1 MIEAKVLAHTKN
13 LYSGDE
19 VITFQCT
26 YHRFILP
33 EVNTYRN
40 LSRNSASSRGI
51 PVLKKIEEVRNNP
64 AIPVSWGENQRGM
77 VAKDEV
83 PEEDKA
89 KAIEIWRNA
98 SAQAISVAEELFKL
112 KIHKQIVNRVLE
124 PFCWQTSVITGMKE
138 WFEHMFNQRIH
149 PDAQPE
155 FRELAIK
162 MRNALLDSVPKTK
175 TVHLPYILPEEE
187 SLPISK
193 KMMASVAR
201 CARVSYTPFNGDS
214 PNVEEDLQ
222 LFKRLVMADPPHFSP
237 LEHVLIPDE
246 NEYSQINYHNFKR
259 FISFRWVCE
268 TFGEDL
274 NYDGFFEAL
283 DDGYKW
289 FE

>member
-1 MIEAKVLAHTKN
+1 MIQAKVLAHTKN

-19 VITFQCT
+19 VITFECT

-51 PVLKKIEEVRNNP
+51 PVKKRIDQILENP
-64 AIPVSWGENQRGM
+64 AYPISWGENQRGM
-77 VAKDEV
+77 IAKNEVSDEV
-83 PEEDKA
+83 KTKA
-89 KAIEIWRNA
+89 KEIWKRA
-98 SAQAISVAEELFKL
+98 SLQAIQIAEELMNL
-112 KIHKQIVNRVLE
+112 NIHKQVVNRVLE
-124 PFCWQTSVITGMKE
+124 PFTWQTSVISGMRQ

-155 FRELAIK
+155 FCELAMK
-162 MRNALLDSVPKTK
+162 MRTALLDSTPKTK

-187 SLPISK
+187 NIPISH

-201 CARVSYTPFNGDS
+201 CARVSYTPFNSEKVDI
-214 PNVEEDLQ
+214 EQDLD
-222 LFKRLVMADPPHFSP
+222 LFKRLVSASPPHLSP

-246 NEYSQINYHNFKR
+246 NDYSLIYYHNFKR
-259 FISFRWVCE
+259 FVSFRWICE

-274 NYDGFFEAL
+274 NYDSFFDSL

-289 FE
+289 FQ